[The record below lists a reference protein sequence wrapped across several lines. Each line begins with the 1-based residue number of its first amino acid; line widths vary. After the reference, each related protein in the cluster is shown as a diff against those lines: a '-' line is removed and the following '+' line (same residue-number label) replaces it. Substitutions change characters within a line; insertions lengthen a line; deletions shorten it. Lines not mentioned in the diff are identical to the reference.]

1 MLVSS
6 SLLAGEIDFMS
17 PLRSLGWV
25 PGRRIMSIH
34 TQRRFRGERS
44 VENGKVGLHGL
55 VDANRHSLAWEYLV
69 EILRQKRYAT
79 PEL

>member
-1 MLVSS
+1 MRLHYGIKRCVLTNILRDFGTAISYMLVTS

-17 PLRSLGWV
+17 PLRSLGWL

-44 VENGKVGLHGL
+44 VENSGIWVAL
-55 VDANRHSLAWEYLV
+55 D
-69 EILRQKRYAT
+69 
-79 PEL
+79 